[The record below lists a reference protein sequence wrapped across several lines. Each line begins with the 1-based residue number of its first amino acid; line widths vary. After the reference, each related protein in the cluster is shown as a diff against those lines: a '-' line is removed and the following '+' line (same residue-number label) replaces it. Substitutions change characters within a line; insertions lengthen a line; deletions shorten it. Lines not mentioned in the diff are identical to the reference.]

1 MRLLG
6 KSRKKYHGS
15 IMKCYRSIMKYSTIL
30 EKSQFKHR
38 KKSVKT
44 SQRAK
49 RILPKNKSY
58 IWALVAH
65 AMGNSCPAHGL
76 QMPTWWA
83 VDARVTGTNRPTEGH
98 RETN

>member
-6 KSRKKYHGS
+6 KCRKKYHGS
-15 IMKCYRSIMKYSTIL
+15 IMKYYRSIIKDCTMH
-30 EKSQFKHR
+30 EKIQLKHR

-44 SQRAK
+44 SQK
-49 RILPKNKSY
+49 TQRILPKNKSY

-76 QMPTWWA
+76 TMPT
-83 VDARVTGTNRPTEGH
+83 
-98 RETN
+98 

>member
-15 IMKCYRSIMKYSTIL
+15 IMKYCRSIIKDSTMH
-30 EKSQFKHR
+30 EKRLLKHQE
-38 KKSVKT
+38 KSVKT

-76 QMPTWWA
+76 PMPTWWA
-83 VDARVTGTNRPTEGH
+83 TDARVTGTSRPTGGH
-98 RETN
+98 RDN